1 MLWYSCFIPRLSF
14 LVSYRTAPSPGIFFI
29 CKQVGQKILGAK
41 TEIVNCLLV
50 VCTGKW
56 RFKIVFRNL
65 NCSTATKAALVWVIN
80 GSTPDS
86 ESLDTV
92 RLFRL
97 FLAFTTNILF
107 EMRLWKTN
115 KIKKPRMPP
124 ECQHGVKNKREMNN
138 TVWHFSSMN
147 FCIPWGILANVKISR
162 LSTFSSW
169 LCDLFPSWVGALGQR
184 TSGINHITP
193 RFRPINLTYG
203 TIILNKEINANV
215 CRHSLWEYRI
225 LNVSTVHLNGIWHL
239 IWRYLSKPVSGGH
252 LVLSGHDSIPRGL
265 NTGFTVYVV
274 LLTGWRLQLWC
285 SSLWNVYPRTSKSWM
300 PWRTSCA
307 CNQRSA

>member
-1 MLWYSCFIPRLSF
+1 
-14 LVSYRTAPSPGIFFI
+14 
-29 CKQVGQKILGAK
+29 
-41 TEIVNCLLV
+41 
-50 VCTGKW
+50 
-56 RFKIVFRNL
+56 
-65 NCSTATKAALVWVIN
+65 
-80 GSTPDS
+80 
-86 ESLDTV
+86 
-92 RLFRL
+92 
-97 FLAFTTNILF
+97 
-107 EMRLWKTN
+107 MRLWKTN

-162 LSTFSSW
+162 LSAFSSW

-193 RFRPINLTYG
+193 RLRPINLTYG

-252 LVLSGHDSIPRGL
+252 LVLSGHYSIPRGL